1 MIVDMISSLGRSVI
15 KFFRALGRSGFML
28 FGALVGKPQ
37 IRQHFPLL
45 VKQLHVLGV
54 QSLLIILLSGL
65 FIGMVLGLQGYV
77 VLVDFSAETSLCLL
91 YTSAKSACQTLNRI
105 NRCSS

>member
-15 KFFRALGRSGFML
+15 KFFRALGSFRL
-28 FGALVGKPQ
+28 YAVWCVRWVKPQ

-77 VLVDFSAETSLCLL
+77 VLVRFFC
-91 YTSAKSACQTLNRI
+91 
-105 NRCSS
+105 

>member
-37 IRQHFPLL
+37 IRQHFP
-45 VKQLHVLGV
+45 
-54 QSLLIILLSGL
+54 
-65 FIGMVLGLQGYV
+65 FISEAVI
-77 VLVDFSAETSLCLL
+77 
-91 YTSAKSACQTLNRI
+91 RI
-105 NRCSS
+105 RCTVFY

>member
-37 IRQHFPLL
+37 FRQHFPLL
-45 VKQLHVLGV
+45 VKQLYVLGV

-65 FIGMVLGLQGYV
+65 FIGMVLGLQGYCGFGR
-77 VLVDFSAETSLCLL
+77 FSAEPALDNLWRCL
-91 YTSAKSACQTLNRI
+91 YYVN
-105 NRCSS
+105 

>member
-45 VKQLHVLGV
+45 VKQLRIRRTVFIDYPAFWFIYWNGV
-54 QSLLIILLSGL
+54 GL
-65 FIGMVLGLQGYV
+65 
-77 VLVDFSAETSLCLL
+77 TRLC
-91 YTSAKSACQTLNRI
+91 SFGRFFC
-105 NRCSS
+105 

>member
-54 QSLLIILLSGL
+54 QSLLIILLSGFYWDGVRL
-65 FIGMVLGLQGYV
+65 TRLCGLGG
-77 VLVDFSAETSLCLL
+77 FFCR
-91 YTSAKSACQTLNRI
+91 N
-105 NRCSS
+105 

>member
-65 FIGMVLGLQGYV
+65 FIGMVFWLIFLQKPALDNLWRCLYYV
-77 VLVDFSAETSLCLL
+77 
-91 YTSAKSACQTLNRI
+91 N
-105 NRCSS
+105 

>member
-15 KFFRALGRSGFML
+15 KFSRIRPLRLYAVLRAS
-28 FGALVGKPQ
+28 VGKPQ
-37 IRQHFPLL
+37 VRKHFPLL
-45 VKQLHVLGV
+45 VKQLHVVGV

-77 VLVDFSAETSLCLL
+77 VLVDFQQKPALTTCSAVL
-91 YTSAKSACQTLNRI
+91 YYVN
-105 NRCSS
+105 

>member
-37 IRQHFPLL
+37 IRKHFPLL
-45 VKQLHVLGV
+45 VKQLYAVSYTHLDVYKRQVLWWKP
-54 QSLLIILLSGL
+54 SIGL
-65 FIGMVLGLQGYV
+65 R
-77 VLVDFSAETSLCLL
+77 LCL
-91 YTSAKSACQTLNRI
+91 I
-105 NRCSS
+105 GRCGHLKPYYCLKHM